1 MDQATL
7 LYDAK
12 CQICRNLAL
21 KVQTH
26 ARKPLAIVALTDP
39 EASRMLEKFYPDGWD
54 HDFYLLENGSCRK
67 GISAVPKLVRTL
79 GAKKFGSLLAEYA
92 SFRLARQTCDT
103 KAKKHDHGSSDG
115 NGHHHDVPTRRRVLA
130 YAAAAPLLAL
140 SKVPKLTDPFE
151 PGGGREEKLPDLS
164 VNLAVVWRD
173 DSGHLHAQVRSL
185 KNAVRSESGF
195 TKKSTNSKIVG
206 RDHKILEQSP
216 NFGGEPRV
224 GVLAAREPQFALK
237 MSHMDVDAEG
247 EKRFMDTWGYAADYG
262 RFSVTLN
269 LGNSTVGTPRGTEV
283 AATMSGMIRHDMAL
297 PMVDV
302 VAFVGTE
309 DALTQIQ
316 GYTVGVRAL
325 RDFHAQ
331 AGRSRV
337 AELYAS
343 VEEGVAGAVDVYR
356 RNLTEVLSPVKS
368 KLVISSMP
376 ELMQFVDVQSEL
388 QRIRGEIL
396 STRIGT
402 NAGGD
407 AAIAIQGG
415 CDCSCSC
422 DCCCGCGCG
431 CGCGFCGC
439 MCICECCCSC
449 GCSCGCGCCAGGGST
464 EVIV

>member
-26 ARKPLAIVALTDP
+26 ARKPLSIVALSDP

-54 HDFYLLENGSCRK
+54 HNFYLLENGSCHK
-67 GISAVPKLVRTL
+67 GIAAVPKLVRKL
-79 GAKKFGSLLAEYA
+79 GAKKFGSLFAEYA
-92 SFRLARQTCDT
+92 SFRIARKTCDV
-103 KAKKHDHGSSDG
+103 KAKDHDHGSNG
-115 NGHHHDVPTRRRVLA
+115 NGHHQDVPTRRRVLA

-140 SKVPKLTDPFE
+140 SKVPKLSDPFDLGN
-151 PGGGREEKLPDLS
+151 PGPQKLPDLA

-173 DSGHLHAQVRSL
+173 GSGHVHTRVQSL
-185 KNAVRSESGF
+185 NHAVRSESGF

-206 RDHKILEQSP
+206 RDQKVLEQSP
-216 NFGGEPRV
+216 DFGHDSPV
-224 GVLAAREPQFALK
+224 GTQAKGPQFALRF
-237 MSHMDVDAEG
+237 SHMDVDAEG
-247 EKRFMDTWGYAADYG
+247 EKRFMDTWGYAADHG
-262 RFSVTLN
+262 RYSVTLN

-297 PMVDV
+297 PLVDV
-302 VAFVGTE
+302 VAYLGVE
-309 DALTQIQ
+309 DALTQMQ
-316 GYTVGVRAL
+316 GYVAGVRAL

-343 VEEGVAGAVDVYR
+343 VEESVASAVEVYR
-356 RNLTEVLSPVKS
+356 RNVAEPLSPVKS

-376 ELMQFVDVQSEL
+376 ELMQFVDVKSEL
-388 QRIRGEIL
+388 ARIRQEIMSSRIAPNAAGDL
-396 STRIGT
+396 S
-402 NAGGD
+402 AD
-407 AAIAIQGG
+407 ATAGG

-464 EVIV
+464 EVAV